1 LTTGP
6 HHGQR
11 DTYRVALTL
20 FQLPK
25 TNKQFTFSGRS
36 LDKKKRFEMALFI
49 SLSSVISGALAVRED
64 TLSDSG
70 FICEKG

>member
-1 LTTGP
+1 
-6 HHGQR
+6 
-11 DTYRVALTL
+11 
-20 FQLPK
+20 
-25 TNKQFTFSGRS
+25 
-36 LDKKKRFEMALFI
+36 LFI